1 MPAHAAVARSTKSV
15 AGPRKSGCGSTADCI
30 FSLTS
35 ATGPRRGNSVPAT
48 SSQSGRST
56 SPAQA
61 TKAPTPPPPPDPIA
75 ERGDRRW
82 EEFESQSEDGRIAI
96 FLETLEDAEVMS
108 DSMAFEMLNVLHSD
122 AAKRGDRPRFHELVG
137 ALVSGGPACTS
148 KAHFY
153 LSWCISDALG
163 ENRLDA
169 VASLTRELA
178 ARAGVTSTSL
188 TAPWKPL
195 HIMVSCPFS

>member
-1 MPAHAAVARSTKSV
+1 MK
-15 AGPRKSGCGSTADCI
+15 AGRNDACPCGSGKKYKKCCRAKEDVAAAAQPI
-30 FSLTS
+30 ASSVLRS

-96 FLETLEDAEVMS
+96 FLETLEDAELMS

-122 AAKRGDRPRFHELVG
+122 AAKRVI
-137 ALVSGGPACTS
+137 ALDFMSS
-148 KAHFY
+148 
-153 LSWCISDALG
+153 SW
-163 ENRLDA
+163 
-169 VASLTRELA
+169 
-178 ARAGVTSTSL
+178 
-188 TAPWKPL
+188 
-195 HIMVSCPFS
+195 H